1 MKPSLLLVV
10 IMIFGLVI
18 VALATLNDGVLTL
31 AIPLIV
37 YLFGA
42 VLDCPEAISLTVNR
56 ELFPDH
62 APEGTPLTVKLS
74 VVNQGRP
81 IGEVAIQDIVPAGMR
96 QLDGKS
102 SLVAVLDAQGEM
114 ALEYTAAAARGEYNA
129 YEVLVQARDVF
140 GLFESQSAYRTAPR
154 LIVQP
159 RYPKLDRIKIRP
171 PQTRGFAGPIAARQG
186 GNGIGFFGIREYQA
200 GDPQRQINWRL
211 STRVD
216 RELYTNVFEQERVAD
231 VGLILDA
238 RERANVTTAD
248 GSLFEHALR
257 AAAALAENFLDDG
270 NRVSLLV
277 YGFDM
282 RRVFPGYGKIQR
294 NRILTALAK
303 AQTGTNFALESLDR
317 LPTRFFPAKSQIVM
331 VSALLPEDIAVIAR
345 MRAHGYAVM
354 VISPDSVTFEASSI
368 QDFTSPAFR
377 FAAAERLM
385 MLRQVHRS
393 GVPVVNW
400 NVNQPLEVVVRDTLA
415 RQPVYNYIN
424 VPGL

>member
-1 MKPSLLLVV
+1 VLV
-10 IMIFGLVI
+10 
-18 VALATLNDGVLTL
+18 L
-31 AIPLIV
+31 AIPLNV

-42 VLDCPEAISLTVNR
+42 VLDRPEAISLTVSR

-62 APEGTPLTVKLS
+62 APESTPLTVKLG
-74 VVNQGRP
+74 VINQGRA
-81 IGEVAIQDIVPAGMR
+81 IGEVAIQDVVPDGMR

-102 SLVAVLDAQGEM
+102 SLVAVLDAQREM
-114 ALEYTAAAARGEYNA
+114 ALEYATAADRGEYNA
-129 YEVLVQARDVF
+129 YEVLIQARDVF
-140 GLFESQSAYRTAPR
+140 GLFESQSVYRTAPR

-159 RYPKLDRIKIRP
+159 RYPKLDRIKVRP

-211 STRVD
+211 SARVD

-238 RERANVTTAD
+238 RERANVTTTS

-277 YGFDM
+277 YGFNM

-303 AQTGTNFALESLDR
+303 AQTC
-317 LPTRFFPAKSQIVM
+317 QI
-331 VSALLPEDIAVIAR
+331 
-345 MRAHGYAVM
+345 AH
-354 VISPDSVTFEASSI
+354 D
-368 QDFTSPAFR
+368 
-377 FAAAERLM
+377 
-385 MLRQVHRS
+385 
-393 GVPVVNW
+393 
-400 NVNQPLEVVVRDTLA
+400 NQPLDRGQTPPHSCGQT
-415 RQPVYNYIN
+415 QPGKQPSQRIR
-424 VPGL
+424 